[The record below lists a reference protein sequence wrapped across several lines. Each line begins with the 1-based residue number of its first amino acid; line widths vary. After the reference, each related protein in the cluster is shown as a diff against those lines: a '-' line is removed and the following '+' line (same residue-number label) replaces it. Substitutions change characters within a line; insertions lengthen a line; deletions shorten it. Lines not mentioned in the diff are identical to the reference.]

1 MVNSPCIGICK
12 LKENGKLCIG
22 CGRSIEEITYWNNLS
37 NKKKNK
43 ILKNIKNK
51 SVLKISN
58 V

>member
-51 SVLKISN
+51 SVLKN
-58 V
+58 L